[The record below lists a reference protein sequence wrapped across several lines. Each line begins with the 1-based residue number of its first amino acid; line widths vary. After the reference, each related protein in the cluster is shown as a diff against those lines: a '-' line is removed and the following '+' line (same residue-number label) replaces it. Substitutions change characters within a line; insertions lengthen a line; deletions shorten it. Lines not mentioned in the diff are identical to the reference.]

1 MSIAWRR
8 ALALFAVLAAGCAGL
23 ATAPAPEARAAL
35 APTGKLR
42 VGLYPG
48 SPTSYI
54 PAAAGGDA
62 KGVGYEVGREMAAR
76 LGAAFEPAVFPAN
89 AQLLDAVKAGQVDVI
104 LTNATEERR
113 RFIDFSDALIEL
125 EKGYLV
131 PAGSPIADAAAVDRE
146 GMRVGVSK
154 GSSSERELAGVL
166 HHAKLVPAPSLEEAG
181 RMLSQGK
188 IDAFGTNKAILFEM
202 SDGLAGSRVLPGVWG
217 HESFALGVPKG
228 RDAGHAWLQ
237 SFVRTA
243 RAEGVV
249 SRAAQRA
256 GLRGTTGD
264 AVK

>member
-1 MSIAWRR
+1 MSPAWNR
-8 ALALFAVLAAGCAGL
+8 ALALLAVLAAGCVGP
-23 ATAPAPEARAAL
+23 ATAPPPDVRAAL

-54 PAAAGGDA
+54 PAATGGEA

-76 LGAAFEPAVFPAN
+76 LGVPFEPAVFPAN

-104 LTNATEERR
+104 LTNATAERR
-113 RFIDFSDALIEL
+113 GFIDFSDPLIEL

-131 PAGSPIADAAAVDRE
+131 PAGSPIADAAAVDRD
-146 GMRVGVSK
+146 GVRVGVSK

-166 HHAKLVPAPSLEEAG
+166 HRAKLVPAPSLEEAG
-181 RMLSQGK
+181 RMLSQGT

-202 SDGLAGSRVLPGVWG
+202 GDRLAGSRVLPGVWG

-249 SRAAQRA
+249 SRAAQHA
-256 GLRGTTGD
+256 GLRGTAADG
-264 AVK
+264 VK

>member
-8 ALALFAVLAAGCAGL
+8 ALALFALLAAGCAGL

-35 APTGKLR
+35 APAGKLR

-54 PAAAGGDA
+54 PAASGAEA

-76 LGAAFEPAVFPAN
+76 LGVPFEPTVFPAN

-131 PAGSPIADAAAVDRE
+131 PAGSRIADAAAVDRD
-146 GMRVGVSK
+146 GVRVGVSK

-166 HHAKLVPAPSLEEAG
+166 HHAKLVPAPSL
-181 RMLSQGK
+181 
-188 IDAFGTNKAILFEM
+188 
-202 SDGLAGSRVLPGVWG
+202 
-217 HESFALGVPKG
+217 
-228 RDAGHAWLQ
+228 
-237 SFVRTA
+237 
-243 RAEGVV
+243 
-249 SRAAQRA
+249 
-256 GLRGTTGD
+256 
-264 AVK
+264 